1 MTKTILYFHGF
12 KSSSKSSK
20 AQSLKNFIAKNTK
33 NTKIIIPDLDDNFQ
47 NAHNQIEELIRL
59 SGSNIVFMGSS
70 LGGYYASYFS
80 QKLKKK
86 AVLINPAVHPLK
98 DFEVHLGENENYSS
112 GKKFNISSKEISF
125 VRTLSYKKLL
135 TPNDLLILLES
146 GDEIL
151 KYNKSASYF
160 SGAYIDIA
168 FGGNHSYSLF
178 KSKFHKIQKFLDIK

>member
-20 AQSLKNFIAKNTK
+20 AQSLKNFIAKNAK

-112 GKKFNISSKEISF
+112 GNKFNISSKEISF

-168 FGGNHSYSLF
+168 FGGNHSYSSF
-178 KSKFHKIQKFLDIK
+178 KSKFYKIQKFLDIK

>member
-20 AQSLKNFIAKNTK
+20 AQSIKNFIAKNAK

-112 GKKFNISSKEISF
+112 GNKFNISSKEISF

-160 SGAYIDIA
+160 SGAYIDIV
-168 FGGNHSYSLF
+168 FGGNHSYSSF

>member
-98 DFEVHLGENENYSS
+98 DFEVHLGENENYSTGS
-112 GKKFNISSKEISF
+112 KFNISSKEISF

-168 FGGNHSYSLF
+168 FGGNHSYSSF

>member
-20 AQSLKNFIAKNTK
+20 AQSIKNFIAKNTK
-33 NTKIIIPDLDDNFQ
+33 NTKIVIPDLDDNFQ

-59 SGSNIVFMGSS
+59 SGSNIVFIGSS
-70 LGGYYASYFS
+70 LGGYFASYFS

-112 GKKFNISSKEISF
+112 GNKFNISSKEISF
-125 VRTLSYKKLL
+125 IRTLSYKKLPI
-135 TPNDLLILLES
+135 PNDLLILLES

-160 SGAYIDIA
+160 SGAYIDIV
-168 FGGNHSYSLF
+168 FGGNHSYSSF

>member
-47 NAHNQIEELIRL
+47 NARNQIEELIRL

-112 GKKFNISSKEISF
+112 GNKFNISSKEISF

-178 KSKFHKIQKFLDIK
+178 KSKFHKIQKFLDIN

>member
-12 KSSSKSSK
+12 KSSSKSLK

-112 GKKFNISSKEISF
+112 GNKFNISSKEISF

-168 FGGNHSYSLF
+168 FGGNHSYSSF

>member
-12 KSSSKSSK
+12 KSSSESSK
-20 AQSLKNFIAKNTK
+20 AQNIKHFIANNTK
-33 NTKIIIPDLDDNFQ
+33 KTKIIIPDLDDNFQ

-112 GKKFNISSKEISF
+112 GNKFNISSKEISF

-168 FGGNHSYSLF
+168 FGGNHSYSSF

>member
-1 MTKTILYFHGF
+1 MIKTILYFHGF
-12 KSSSKSSK
+12 KSSSESSK
-20 AQSLKNFIAKNTK
+20 AQNLKKFIEKNTK
-33 NTKIIIPDLDDNFQ
+33 KTKIIIPDLDDNFQ

-112 GKKFNISSKEISF
+112 GNKFNISSKEISF

-168 FGGNHSYSLF
+168 FGGNHSYSSF

>member
-70 LGGYYASYFS
+70 LGGYFASYFS

-112 GKKFNISSKEISF
+112 GNKFNISSKEISF

-168 FGGNHSYSLF
+168 FGGNHSYSSF

>member
-12 KSSSKSSK
+12 KSSSESSK
-20 AQSLKNFIAKNTK
+20 AQNIKHFITKNTK
-33 NTKIIIPDLDDNFQ
+33 KTKIIIPDLDDNFQ

-112 GKKFNISSKEISF
+112 GNKFNISSKEISF

-168 FGGNHSYSLF
+168 FGGNHSYSSF

>member
-20 AQSLKNFIAKNTK
+20 AQNIKHFIAKNTK
-33 NTKIIIPDLDDNFQ
+33 KTKIIIPDLDDNFQ

-112 GKKFNISSKEISF
+112 GNKFNISSKEISF

-168 FGGNHSYSLF
+168 FGGNHSYSSF

>member
-112 GKKFNISSKEISF
+112 GNKFNISSKEISF
-125 VRTLSYKKLL
+125 IRTLSYKKLPI
-135 TPNDLLILLES
+135 PNDLLILLES

-160 SGAYIDIA
+160 SGAYIDIV
-168 FGGNHSYSLF
+168 FGGNHSYSSF

>member
-20 AQSLKNFIAKNTK
+20 AQSLKNFIAKNAK

-47 NAHNQIEELIRL
+47 NAYNQIEELIRI

-112 GKKFNISSKEISF
+112 GNKFNISSKEISF
-125 VRTLSYKKLL
+125 IRTLSYKKLL

-168 FGGNHSYSLF
+168 FGGNHSYSSF

>member
-70 LGGYYASYFS
+70 LGGYFASYFS

-112 GKKFNISSKEISF
+112 GNKFNISSKEISF

-160 SGAYIDIA
+160 SGAYIDIV
-168 FGGNHSYSLF
+168 FGGNHSYSSF

>member
-12 KSSSKSSK
+12 KSSSESSK
-20 AQSLKNFIAKNTK
+20 AQNIKHFIAKNTK
-33 NTKIIIPDLDDNFQ
+33 KTKIIIPDLDDNFQ

-112 GKKFNISSKEISF
+112 GNKFNISSKEISF

-168 FGGNHSYSLF
+168 FGGNHSYSSF

>member
-112 GKKFNISSKEISF
+112 GNKFNISSKEISF
-125 VRTLSYKKLL
+125 IRTLSYKKLPM
-135 TPNDLLILLES
+135 PNDLLILLES

>member
-20 AQSLKNFIAKNTK
+20 AQSIKNFIAKNTK
-33 NTKIIIPDLDDNFQ
+33 NTKIVIPDLDDNFQ

-59 SGSNIVFMGSS
+59 SGSNIVFIGSS
-70 LGGYYASYFS
+70 LGGYFASYFS

-112 GKKFNISSKEISF
+112 GNKFNISSNDISF
-125 VRTLSYKKLL
+125 IRTLSYKKLPI
-135 TPNDLLILLES
+135 PNDLLILLES

-160 SGAYIDIA
+160 SGAYIDIV
-168 FGGNHSYSLF
+168 FGGNHSYSSF

>member
-20 AQSLKNFIAKNTK
+20 AQSLKNFIAKNAK

-86 AVLINPAVHPLK
+86 AVLINPAVRPLK

-112 GKKFNISSKEISF
+112 GNKFNISSKEISF
-125 VRTLSYKKLL
+125 IRTLSYKKLPI
-135 TPNDLLILLES
+135 PNDLLILLES

-160 SGAYIDIA
+160 SGAYIDIV
-168 FGGNHSYSLF
+168 FGGNHSYSSF
-178 KSKFHKIQKFLDIK
+178 KSKFHKIQNFLDIK